1 MTAERENRAP
11 AQRHG
16 PDLATLEARLASK
29 FWREQRKRSLAAL
42 ALEPGDRALSVGCGL
57 GTTVALMAER
67 VGSAGEAVGVDGSA
81 TVIERAR
88 SRTDR
93 EARIRLEVAGPEAL
107 PFEDETFDAV
117 VVEGALQHMG
127 NPGQGLAEIW
137 RVACVGAR
145 VVALEPDWD
154 TFVIDGEP
162 LSVTRAF
169 CRRLGERFD
178 SPVVGREL
186 AGMLHGLGAEAVHV
200 ETATNVIAD
209 HAAAEREYALSDLPA
224 AAVADGSTSAEVA
237 QRWLADL
244 RRREVSGRFLSATT
258 YFLVVARKRAGE
270 ARRA

>member
-107 PFEDETFDAV
+107 PFETKRSTRWSSKGPFSTWVTQVRASPRS
-117 VVEGALQHMG
+117 GA
-127 NPGQGLAEIW
+127 P
-137 RVACVGAR
+137 RAR
-145 VVALEPDWD
+145 AHAWWP
-154 TFVIDGEP
+154 
-162 LSVTRAF
+162 S
-169 CRRLGERFD
+169 
-178 SPVVGREL
+178 SPTG
-186 AGMLHGLGAEAVHV
+186 
-200 ETATNVIAD
+200 IP
-209 HAAAEREYALSDLPA
+209 S
-224 AAVADGSTSAEVA
+224 
-237 QRWLADL
+237 
-244 RRREVSGRFLSATT
+244 
-258 YFLVVARKRAGE
+258 
-270 ARRA
+270 